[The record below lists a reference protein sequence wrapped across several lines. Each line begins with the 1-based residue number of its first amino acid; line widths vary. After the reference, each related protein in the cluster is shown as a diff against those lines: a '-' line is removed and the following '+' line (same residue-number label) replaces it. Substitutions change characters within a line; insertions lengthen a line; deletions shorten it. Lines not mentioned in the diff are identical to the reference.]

1 MEILASVHIPKMF
14 ESIILE
20 SRYSADYTTIYHDS
34 CGMVFGGKW
43 ERKYN
48 GWNGYF
54 TAAKHYVCPKCGRYS
69 DPYVDAIYRYDDE
82 EAIIPTS
89 LVMDVVSFKNY
100 LDLRVRYTGI
110 ELYYD
115 GTAKKIK
122 NVKQVLRFDFK
133 RKRCLLI
140 DSIEGKK
147 VLTHHD
153 IDDGAPLPILTV
165 FGDSIAM
172 MRCNKKAINHLYK
185 VFRLE
190 FVKRCS
196 ELYGFD
202 AKDTYISHSSVDRQ
216 GYGGT
221 MLCNLIC
228 KLIAPDMPNIVTLAK
243 SANRWVSYC
252 ASIDCVPDDVF
263 NLTRTGV
270 SFIDALCAVYLA
282 PNNRK
287 LRRVMISD
295 PMIVTTSSFI
305 RKFKDVNVVN
315 TLLDDFVKRPDR
327 FVMLKDYRH
336 IDEVLAILFSKFNEM
351 QIAKFLIKEDI
362 TSIRDI
368 IVMVHELKPE
378 NVKKI
383 QEMRFKLKNFHD
395 VVMEIH
401 DKQEFGHVQLPVVQ
415 TLNADVKGMHFITPT
430 TAFDLKRI
438 GRKLKNCVGSYSKR
452 VLNNESAIVV
462 VTDDSMNPLACL
474 ELRNTSIGGKPKF
487 NELVQAKIFA
497 NKPTWQNENVNSA
510 VLTWAKQL
518 KIEPTT
524 IDVEAQVV

>member
-69 DPYVDAIYRYDDE
+69 DTYVDAIYRYDDE
-82 EAIIPTS
+82 EAIVPTS

-202 AKDTYISHSSVDRQ
+202 VKDTYISHSSVGRQ

-243 SANRWVSYC
+243 SANRWISYL

-263 NLTRTGV
+263 NLTKTGV

-305 RKFKDVNVVN
+305 RKFKDVNAVN

-327 FVMLKDYRH
+327 AFMLKDYRY
-336 IDEVLAILFSKFNEM
+336 INEVLDILFSKFQEM

-378 NVKKI
+378 NVKKL

-401 DKQEFGHVQLPVVQ
+401 DKQEFGHIQLPVVQ

-430 TAFDLKRI
+430 TAFDLKHI
-438 GRKLKNCVGSYSKR
+438 GRKLNNCVGSYTKR
-452 VLNNESAIVV
+452 VLDNESAIVV
-462 VTDDSMNPLACL
+462 VTDDSMNPVACL
-474 ELRNTSIGGKPKF
+474 ELRNTSIGANPKF
-487 NELVQAKIFA
+487 NKLVQARMFG
-497 NKPTWQNENVNSA
+497 NTPTWKNENVNSA

-518 KIEPTT
+518 KIKPTT
-524 IDVEAQVV
+524 IDVEAQVS